1 MQLVKTFQNIDMY
14 KKDNLIQL
22 VDTVDKSFFWELF
35 TLKNNEI
42 SKIINGE
49 RIIIEFEA
57 KTCVSLKEYLEFKE
71 YLLSYD
77 DATTCLLDLYEQ
89 CNELVNNNILVPFF
103 DLQDILVIDG
113 RFYFIQSNKIIT
125 REEGPHFIYSVPFKK
140 NNFISPEISS
150 GSLPIKL
157 TFASTLYSLGSLISY
172 TLTNEEV
179 TFQNK
184 EKKLNFIYL
193 TKLYSCLLRL
203 LEKPLYQRIFLFG

>member
-1 MQLVKTFQNIDMY
+1 MQLVKNLKNIKMY
-14 KKDNLIQL
+14 KKENVVQL
-22 VDTVDKSFFWELF
+22 VDEIDKEFFWDVF
-35 TLKNNEI
+35 TLKNNKL
-42 SKIINGE
+42 SKTSDQNHIVV
-49 RIIIEFEA
+49 EFKA
-57 KTCVSLKEYLEFKE
+57 NTCVTLREYLKSKE

-89 CNELVNNNILVPFF
+89 CKELVNNNILVPFF

-125 REEGPHFIYSVPFKK
+125 REEGTHFMYSVPFKK

-203 LEKPLYQRIFLFG
+203 LEKPVYQRIFLFG

>member
-1 MQLVKTFQNIDMY
+1 MQLVKNFKNIKMY
-14 KKDNLIQL
+14 KKENVIQL
-22 VDTVDKSFFWELF
+22 VDEIDKEFFWDVF
-35 TLKNNEI
+35 TLKNNKLNKTI
-42 SKIINGE
+42 DQNHIVV
-49 RIIIEFEA
+49 EFKA
-57 KTCVSLKEYLEFKE
+57 NTCVSLKEYLESKE

-77 DATTCLLDLYEQ
+77 DATTCLVDLYEQ
-89 CNELVNNNILVPFF
+89 CKELVNNNILVPFF

-203 LEKPLYQRIFLFG
+203 LEKPLNQRIFLFG